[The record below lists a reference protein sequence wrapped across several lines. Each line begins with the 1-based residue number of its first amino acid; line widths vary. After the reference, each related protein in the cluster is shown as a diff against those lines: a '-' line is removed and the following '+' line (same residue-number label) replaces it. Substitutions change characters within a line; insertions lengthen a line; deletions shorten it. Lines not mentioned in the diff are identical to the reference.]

1 MAATFLCAIG
11 LLLKMAENRRHPGIF
26 QDISNQARGAGISLT
41 CPVEKIR
48 FSYIMFCHDKAGPV
62 FLMGYLLIVYRILR
76 DQTPEVQEVACGS
89 SILCLQHPVNR
100 YKTICTDLLRS
111 YLIESISV

>member
-1 MAATFLCAIG
+1 M
-11 LLLKMAENRRHPGIF
+11 
-26 QDISNQARGAGISLT
+26 
-41 CPVEKIR
+41 
-48 FSYIMFCHDKAGPV
+48 
-62 FLMGYLLIVYRILR
+62 MGYLLIVYRILR